1 MRHSCSLGLTYR
13 AARDVTDG
21 HVWHCTNK
29 QPVDSAANTH
39 TLNPTR
45 MWKHTA
51 HRHIL
56 SGPLLW
62 EPCTDNNPLQTLS
75 PTYFM
80 FTFVTLDFYVVSM
93 SLFIPLKTC
102 IFERQTC
109 VYVDKNVLCHC
120 QSRAA
125 TTGRFTNW
133 MTDRKLVAN
142 YWWFESR

>member
-39 TLNPTR
+39 THWILHACENIRHTDTSFQVRSCENPALT
-45 MWKHTA
+45 T
-51 HRHIL
+51 IL
-56 SGPLLW
+56 SKP
-62 EPCTDNNPLQTLS
+62 S
-75 PTYFM
+75 PTHYM
-80 FTFVTLDFYVVSM
+80 FTFITLDFYIVSM

-125 TTGRFTNW
+125 TTGRFINW

>member
-29 QPVDSAANTH
+29 QPVDCAANTHTH

-51 HRHIL
+51 HRHI
-56 SGPLLW
+56 SFQVCSC
-62 EPCTDNNPLQTLS
+62 ENPT
-75 PTYFM
+75 
-80 FTFVTLDFYVVSM
+80 
-93 SLFIPLKTC
+93 LKTILYKPFAHLFHVYIC
-102 IFERQTC
+102 NPWLLHSIHIIIYPIEEWHFWTTC
-109 VYVDKNVLCHC
+109 VYVDKNVLCYW

-125 TTGRFTNW
+125 TTGRFINW
-133 MTDRKLVAN
+133 MTDRKLAAN
-142 YWWFESR
+142 YW